1 MVIYFYICICYIG
14 PRASIQTTITHRYT
28 AKETFEYIL
37 YSTYVLLITTPFK
50 GKTNLTQFT
59 MKRKKLTQLFGLMV
73 LMLLMPGI
81 SFAQN
86 LHVQG
91 RVLDELGEGLIGAG
105 VIIQGTTQ
113 GTVTDIDGNYDL
125 PSVPQGAVLEFSCV
139 GYKTMQVQVTS
150 QILNV
155 TLEPDSRLIDESV
168 VVAYGQANKVTIT
181 GAVTAVS
188 GESLMKSPVANVAN
202 ALQGNLPGVSAVQA
216 SGMPGADEP
225 VIRIRGVGSLNSADP
240 LVLVDGVERP
250 FSQLDPNEIASIS
263 VLKDASATAVFGV
276 RGANGVILVTTKRG
290 EVGKASV
297 TASASAAMQTIA
309 QFIDFADSYTY
320 GQMYNYTQITDMLP
334 VNQWPGSVKIGD
346 YSPYGENV
354 RFKQDVMEHFR
365 LGDMPRTFPNTDWID
380 YIMNDAAWQ
389 EQANVN
395 VSGGT
400 EKVRYFVSAGYLNQN
415 SLFKTFSDNKNET
428 FDFQRLNYRANLDIE
443 VSKYS
448 QLSLT
453 LGGRMQVR
461 NTMVGGEGFLFRYL
475 QGATPYAGIGVDEEG
490 RHIIA
495 DPNKVG
501 AYDRDALSNYYNLGY
516 ENQSTNALNFDV
528 QYKLDLSFLTK
539 GLDFKAKASYN
550 SEYTAQKYRQ
560 NGYGTGLTY
569 VATLDQ
575 DGNEVLRKENVTWPI
590 PYSEGKWG
598 SRNWY
603 AEASFN
609 YARRFGKH
617 NIGALLLYNQSKTYY
632 PWDSSN
638 SLYQSIPKG
647 YVGLVGRVTYDYD
660 TKYLIDF
667 NIGYNGSENFAP
679 GKRYGT
685 FPSVSV
691 GWIPSQE
698 KWWAPVKDVV
708 SYLKFRG
715 SYGLVGNDNT
725 NGARFLY
732 LPGTWQFFQGHM
744 GWNPQTQ
751 GANFGTNGNWLQG
764 VRELTAGNPNVT
776 WEKATK
782 INVGVDAGFFNDK
795 LHAYVDVFWEDRKDI
810 LVSNSSTLPAVTSL
824 PANYVN
830 EGRVKNHGFEVTL
843 NWEQKIGDFRYSIS
857 PNFAYAKNKVIE
869 MLEVKPMYDYL
880 SRTGHP
886 VGQRFGYELF
896 EFYQP
901 GTEER
906 YYEKYG
912 VFMPDQNIDIKYGDC
927 VYVDLNNDGKI
938 DQNDQKPLG
947 YTDNPEITYSLNFN
961 FQYKGF
967 DFTMLW
973 IGADH
978 VSRQLNGYFR
988 DQFGST
994 NTSALTQWVADNSW
1008 TEDNP
1013 DAILPRISFTNRVH
1027 NNRDSQAWVVDSK
1040 YVRLK
1045 NVEIGYTITPKKGSF
1060 FNYVRVYASGNNL
1073 LTFADFKGNDP
1084 EAPGSGL
1091 DHGMRYP
1098 MTRLF
1103 NIGAQINF

>member
-1 MVIYFYICICYIG
+1 
-14 PRASIQTTITHRYT
+14 
-28 AKETFEYIL
+28 
-37 YSTYVLLITTPFK
+37 
-50 GKTNLTQFT
+50 
-59 MKRKKLTQLFGLMV
+59 MKRKTLAHLFGLMAF
-73 LMLLMPGI
+73 LLLTSVQ

-86 LHVQG
+86 LNVSG
-91 RVLDELGEGLIGAG
+91 RVLDENGEGLIGAG
-105 VIIQGTTQ
+105 VVIQGTTK
-113 GTVTDIDGNYDL
+113 GTITDIDGNYEL
-125 PSVPQGAVLEFSCV
+125 SVPQGATLEFSCV
-139 GYKTMQVQVTS
+139 GYATQSVEVTGS
-150 QILNV
+150 RLNV
-155 TLEPDSRLIDESV
+155 TLAPDKRLIDESV
-168 VVAYGQANKVTIT
+168 VIAYGSQNKVTIT

-202 ALQGNLPGVSAVQA
+202 ALQGNLPGVSAVQP

-225 VIRIRGVGSLNSADP
+225 VIRIRGVGSLNSAEP

-250 FSQLDPNEIASIS
+250 FSQLDPNEIESIS

-297 TASASAAMQTIA
+297 TASVSAAMQTIS
-309 QFIDFADSYTY
+309 QFIDFTDSYTY
-320 GQMYNYTQITDMLP
+320 GQMWNYTAITDALP
-334 VNQWPGSVKIGD
+334 MNQWPGTVKIDD
-346 YSPYGENV
+346 YTPYADNGI
-354 RFKQDVMEHFR
+354 RFSQDVMEHFR
-365 LGDMPRTFPNTDWID
+365 TGDMPTTFPSMDWID

-400 EKVRYFVSAGYLNQN
+400 ERVRYFVSAGFLNQN
-415 SLFKTFSDNKNET
+415 SLFKTFSSNKNET
-428 FDFQRLNYRANLDIE
+428 FDYQRLNYRANLDID
-443 VSKYS
+443 VSKWS
-448 QLSLT
+448 QLSIT
-453 LGGRMQVR
+453 LGGRMQDR
-461 NTMVGGEGFLFRYL
+461 NTMGGGEGFLFRYL
-475 QGATPYAGIGVDEEG
+475 QGATPYAGAGIDEQG
-490 RHIIA
+490 RHIVS
-495 DPNKVG
+495 DPNIVG
-501 AYDRDALSNYYNLGY
+501 PFDRSALSNYYNLGY
-516 ENQSTNALNFDV
+516 VNESTNVLNFDI
-528 QYKLDLSFLTK
+528 QYKLDMGFLTK
-539 GLDFKAKASYN
+539 GLDFKVKASYN
-550 SEYTAQKYRQ
+550 SEYTAQKNRQ
-560 NGYGTGLTY
+560 NGYGTGVQY
-569 VATLDQ
+569 VATLV
-575 DGNEVLRKENVTWPI
+575 DGKEVLRKEGVTWPI
-590 PYSEGKWG
+590 PYNEEKWG
-598 SRNWY
+598 NRNWY

-617 NIGALLLYNQSKTYY
+617 NVGALLLYNQSKTYY
-632 PWDSSN
+632 PWDSDG

-660 TKYLIDF
+660 TKYLLDF

-698 KWWAPVKDVV
+698 KWWEPVKNVV
-708 SYLKFRG
+708 SYLKLRA
-715 SYGLVGNDNT
+715 SYGIVGNDST

-732 LPGTWQFFQGHM
+732 LPGAWQFYSGKM
-744 GWNPQTQ
+744 TVNPQDRGT
-751 GANFGTNGNWLQG
+751 NFGTNGNWLQA

-776 WEKATK
+776 WETATK
-782 INVGVDAGFFNDK
+782 INVGVDAGFFKDQ
-795 LHAYVDVFWEDRKDI
+795 LHAYVDFFWEDRKDI
-810 LVSNSSTLPAVTSL
+810 LVSNASTLSAVTSL
-824 PANYVN
+824 PSSYVN

-843 NWEQKIGDFRYSIS
+843 NWEQKFGDFRYSIS
-857 PNFAYAKNKVIE
+857 PNFAFARNQVIE

-880 SRTGHP
+880 SRTGLP
-886 VGQRFGYELF
+886 VGQRFGYDLF
-896 EFYQP
+896 EFYQE
-901 GTEER
+901 GTEDR

-912 VFMPDQNIDIKYGDC
+912 VEMPDQNIDLKYGDAI
-927 VYVDLNNDGKI
+927 YVDLNEDGII

-947 YTDNPEITYSLNFN
+947 YTDNPEITYSVNFN
-961 FQYKGF
+961 FQWKGL
-967 DFTMLW
+967 DFSMLW

-978 VSRQLNGYFR
+978 VSRSLNGYFR

-1027 NNRDSQAWVVDSK
+1027 NNRDSQAWVIDSK

-1045 NVEIGYTITPKKGSF
+1045 NVEIGYTFTPKKKAF
-1060 FNYVRVYASGNNL
+1060 FNYIRVYASGNNL

-1091 DHGMRYP
+1091 DYGVRYP

-1103 NIGAQINF
+1103 NIGAQFNF